1 MDYSPR
7 GHREL
12 DMTEQLTQAQGGL
25 RLGGEE
31 AGLQG
36 CLRQSSC
43 YLCIPGCYENSF
55 CSGWDFSQVSTDVS
69 NVEDFIEEA
78 SLD

>member
-12 DMTEQLTQAQGGL
+12 DMTEQLAQAQGGL

-31 AGLQG
+31 AVLLLSLHPRM
-36 CLRQSSC
+36 C
-43 YLCIPGCYENSF
+43 PGCYENSF